1 MIILA
6 SARPAPAGDYGRCG
20 IRVAS
25 LNAVGTF
32 GGGGSVPNASA
43 LTSHSRADP
52 YSGFA

>member
-1 MIILA
+1 VISLA

-32 GGGGSVPNASA
+32 GVAVAFRMP
-43 LTSHSRADP
+43 RR
-52 YSGFA
+52 